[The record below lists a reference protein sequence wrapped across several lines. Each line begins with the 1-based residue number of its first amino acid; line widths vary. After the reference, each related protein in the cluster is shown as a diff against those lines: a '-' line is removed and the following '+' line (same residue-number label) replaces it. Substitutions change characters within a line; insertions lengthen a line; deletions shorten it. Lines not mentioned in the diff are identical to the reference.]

1 MVSFSTHWCSFCKLW
16 IKQGVTVQC
25 VLSSMVNLNGLF
37 LYFNSVIYFR
47 SRWGISSLCL
57 FPSIWQWKAAPSTSR
72 WRAHEHRIRTRDQ
85 SYSLFHSPFPQ
96 LFIPIFVYYKWA
108 AISFNEKYLSSSL
121 GLALMYR
128 VVTPFLVLFASTIPP
143 CLVSVLS
150 KHCVLE
156 KDLMTLSFPVWG
168 TNCIPA
174 YYWNKKY
181 QMGFII
187 ELNRSIYIYICI

>member
-16 IKQGVTVQC
+16 IKQGVIVQC

-37 LYFNSVIYFR
+37 LYFNSVIYFW

-72 WRAHEHRIRTRDQ
+72 WWAHEDKIRTRDQ
-85 SYSLFHSPFPQ
+85 SYSLFHSPFPGY
-96 LFIPIFVYYKWA
+96 LYLYLCI
-108 AISFNEKYLSSSL
+108 FNEKYLSSSL

-156 KDLMTLSFPVWG
+156 KDLMTLSFPVCG
-168 TNCIPA
+168 SNCIPA
-174 YYWNKKY
+174 CYWNKKY
-181 QMGFII
+181 QMGIII
-187 ELNRSIYIYICI
+187 ELNRSMSDGTGKTELRLYW